1 MGPDVQK
8 RVFRRFLFP
17 IISLAVLLAAGTAG
31 YHWMESLGTID
42 ALYMT
47 VITISTVGFGEVKPL
62 SPTGRLFTIG
72 LIFSGGGLVAYTLS
86 GTAAFVLS
94 GEWRANWARKKR
106 HSMLAHISHHVIIC
120 GYGRIGRH
128 VAHELKAEGI
138 PFVVVD
144 LSPEKIADIT
154 ESGYLALQG
163 NASSEANLKEAGINR
178 ARGLVAAAN
187 SDAENVFIVLTARSM
202 RKDLFIVARANFE
215 ESEPKLLRAGANR
228 LILPYRITGRRM
240 VTMLVRPDVADF
252 LDDVAHAG
260 GMELL
265 LEQVQ
270 LMPAS
275 PLVGKTLSQAQLPGK
290 LGITVVACK
299 LPNGQ
304 LNMRIRPDTVLQANA
319 QLIALGTREQLQA
332 FIKQA
337 QG

>member
-17 IISLAVLLAAGTAG
+17 IISLTLLLVAGTAG
-31 YHWMESLGTID
+31 YRWLERMGTID

-62 SPTGRLFTIG
+62 SPIGRLFTIG

-86 GTAAFVLS
+86 DTAAFVLS

-106 HSMLAHISHHVIIC
+106 HSMLAQISHHVIIC
-120 GYGRIGRH
+120 GYGRVGRH
-128 VAHELKAEGI
+128 VAQELKVEGI
-138 PFVVVD
+138 PFVVID
-144 LSPEKIADIT
+144 LSPEKIADIVET
-154 ESGYLALQG
+154 GYLALQG
-163 NASSEANLKEAGINR
+163 NAASEANLKEAGIDR
-178 ARGLVAAAN
+178 ALGLVAAAN

-202 RKDLFIVARANFE
+202 HKDLIIVARANFE
-215 ESEPKLLRAGANR
+215 ESESKLLRAGANR
-228 LILPYRITGRRM
+228 LILPYRIAGRRM
-240 VTMLVRPDVADF
+240 VTMLVRPEVADF
-252 LDDVAHAG
+252 LDEVSHTS

-265 LEQVQ
+265 LEQIH

-275 PLVGKTLSQAQLPGK
+275 PLVGKTLAEAQLPGK

-304 LNMRIRPDTVLQANA
+304 LNIRIGPDTVLQENVR
-319 QLIALGTREQLQA
+319 LIALGTPEQLQA
-332 FIKQA
+332 LIRLA

>member
-31 YHWMESLGTID
+31 YRWMESLGTID

-154 ESGYLALQG
+154 DSGYLALQG
-163 NASSEANLKEAGINR
+163 DASSEADLKEAGIDR

-202 RKDLFIVARANFE
+202 HKDLLIVARANFE
-215 ESEPKLLRAGANR
+215 ESESKLLRAGANR
-228 LILPYRITGRRM
+228 LILPYRIAGRRM
-240 VTMLVRPDVADF
+240 VTMLVRPEVADF

>member
-1 MGPDVQK
+1 MGHDVHQ

-31 YHWMESLGTID
+31 YRWMESLGTID

-138 PFVVVD
+138 QFVVVD
-144 LSPEKIADIT
+144 LSPEKIADIM

-163 NASSEANLKEAGINR
+163 NASSEANLKEAGIDR

-202 RKDLFIVARANFE
+202 RKDLLIVARANFE

-252 LDDVAHAG
+252 LDDIAHAG

-275 PLVGKTLSQAQLPGK
+275 PLVGKTLSQAQLPSK

-304 LNMRIRPDTVLQANA
+304 LNMRIGPDTVLQENA
-319 QLIALGTREQLQA
+319 RLIALGTREQLQA
-332 FIKQA
+332 LIKLA

>member
-1 MGPDVQK
+1 MGHDVHQ

-31 YHWMESLGTID
+31 YRWMESLGTID

-144 LSPEKIADIT
+144 LSPEKIADIM

-163 NASSEANLKEAGINR
+163 NASSEANLKEAGIDR

-202 RKDLFIVARANFE
+202 RKDLLIVARANFE
-215 ESEPKLLRAGANR
+215 ESESKLLRAGANR
-228 LILPYRITGRRM
+228 LILPYRITGSRM

-252 LDDVAHAG
+252 LDDIAHAG

-275 PLVGKTLSQAQLPGK
+275 PLVGKTLSQAQLPSK

-304 LNMRIRPDTVLQANA
+304 LNMRIGPDTVLQENA
-319 QLIALGTREQLQA
+319 RLIALGTREQLQA
-332 FIKQA
+332 LIKLA

>member
-1 MGPDVQK
+1 MAHDVHQ

-31 YHWMESLGTID
+31 YRWMESLGTID

-144 LSPEKIADIT
+144 LSPEKIADIM

-163 NASSEANLKEAGINR
+163 DASSEANLKEAGIDR

-202 RKDLFIVARANFE
+202 RKDLLIVARANFE

-252 LDDVAHAG
+252 LDDIAHAG

-275 PLVGKTLSQAQLPGK
+275 PLVGKTLSQAQLPSK

-304 LNMRIRPDTVLQANA
+304 LNMRIGPDTVLQENTR
-319 QLIALGTREQLQA
+319 LIALGTREQLQA
-332 FIKQA
+332 LIKLA

>member
-1 MGPDVQK
+1 MGHDVHQ

-17 IISLAVLLAAGTAG
+17 IISLAVLLVAGTAG
-31 YHWMESLGTID
+31 YRWMESLGTID

-120 GYGRIGRH
+120 GYGRVGRH

-154 ESGYLALQG
+154 DSGYLALQG
-163 NASSEANLKEAGINR
+163 DASSEADLKEAGIDR

-202 RKDLFIVARANFE
+202 RKDLLIVARANFE
-215 ESEPKLLRAGANR
+215 ESESKLLRAGANR
-228 LILPYRITGRRM
+228 LILPYRIAGRRM
-240 VTMLVRPDVADF
+240 VTMLVRI
-252 LDDVAHAG
+252 H
-260 GMELL
+260 
-265 LEQVQ
+265 

-275 PLVGKTLSQAQLPGK
+275 PLVGKTLAEAQLPGK

-304 LNMRIRPDTVLQANA
+304 LNIRIGPDTVLQANA
-319 QLIALGTREQLQA
+319 QLIALGTPEQLQA
-332 FIKQA
+332 LIRLA

>member
-1 MGPDVQK
+1 VGPDVQK

-17 IISLAVLLAAGTAG
+17 IISLAVLLVAGTAG
-31 YHWMESLGTID
+31 YRWLERMGTID

-62 SPTGRLFTIG
+62 SPIGRLFTIG

-120 GYGRIGRH
+120 GYGRVGRH
-128 VAHELKAEGI
+128 VAQELKAEGI

-144 LSPEKIADIT
+144 LSPEKIT
-154 ESGYLALQG
+154 EVTASGYLALQG
-163 NASSEANLKEAGINR
+163 NAASEANLKEAGIDR
-178 ARGLVAAAN
+178 ALGLVAAAN

-202 RKDLFIVARANFE
+202 RKDLLIVARANFE
-215 ESEPKLLRAGANR
+215 ESESKILRAGANR
-228 LILPYRITGRRM
+228 LILPYRIAGRRM
-240 VTMLVRPDVADF
+240 VTMLVRPEVADF
-252 LDDVAHAG
+252 LDEVSHTS

-265 LEQVQ
+265 LEQIH

-275 PLVGKTLSQAQLPGK
+275 PLVGKTLAEAQLPGK

-304 LNMRIRPDTVLQANA
+304 LNIKIGPDTVLQENVR
-319 QLIALGTREQLQA
+319 LIALGTPEQLQA
-332 FIKQA
+332 LIRLA

>member
-1 MGPDVQK
+1 MGHDVHQ

-31 YHWMESLGTID
+31 YRWMESLGTID

-72 LIFSGGGLVAYTLS
+72 LIFSGGGLVANTLS

-144 LSPEKIADIT
+144 LSPEKIADIM

-163 NASSEANLKEAGINR
+163 DASSEANLKEAGIDR

-202 RKDLFIVARANFE
+202 RKDLLIVARANFE

-252 LDDVAHAG
+252 LDDIAHAG

-275 PLVGKTLSQAQLPGK
+275 PLVGKTLSQAQLPSK

-304 LNMRIRPDTVLQANA
+304 LNMRIGPDTVLQENA
-319 QLIALGTREQLQA
+319 RLIALGTREQLQA
-332 FIKQA
+332 LIKLA

>member
-1 MGPDVQK
+1 MGPVVQQ
-8 RVFRRFLFP
+8 RVVRRFLFP

-31 YHWMESLGTID
+31 YRWMESLGTID

-62 SPTGRLFTIG
+62 SPIGRLFTIG
-72 LIFSGGGLVAYTLS
+72 LIFSGGGLVAYALS

-144 LSPEKIADIT
+144 LSPEKIADIM

-163 NASSEANLKEAGINR
+163 DASSEANLKDAGIDR

-202 RKDLFIVARANFE
+202 SKDLLIVARANFE

-252 LDDVAHAG
+252 LDDIAHAG

-275 PLVGKTLSQAQLPGK
+275 PLVGKTLSQAQLPSK

-304 LNMRIRPDTVLQANA
+304 LNMRIGPDTVLQANA
-319 QLIALGTREQLQA
+319 RLIALGTREQLQA
-332 FIKQA
+332 LIKLA
-337 QG
+337 QE

>member
-31 YHWMESLGTID
+31 YRWMESLGTID

-144 LSPEKIADIT
+144 LSPEKIADIM
-154 ESGYLALQG
+154 ESGCLALQG
-163 NASSEANLKEAGINR
+163 NASSEANLKEAGIDR

-202 RKDLFIVARANFE
+202 RKDLLIVARANFE

>member
-1 MGPDVQK
+1 MEPDVQK

-17 IISLAVLLAAGTAG
+17 IISLTLLLVAGTSG
-31 YHWMESLGTID
+31 YRWMERMGTID

-47 VITISTVGFGEVKPL
+47 VITISTVGFGEIKPL

-106 HSMLAHISHHVIIC
+106 LSMLAQISHHVIIC
-120 GYGRIGRH
+120 GYGRVGRH
-128 VAHELKAEGI
+128 VAQELKAEGI
-138 PFVVVD
+138 PFVVID
-144 LSPEKIADIT
+144 LNPEKIADVT
-154 ESGYLALQG
+154 ASGYLALQG
-163 NASSEANLKEAGINR
+163 NAASEANLKEAGIDR

-202 RKDLFIVARANFE
+202 LKDLFIVARANFE
-215 ESEPKLLRAGANR
+215 ESESKLLRAGANR

-240 VTMLVRPDVADF
+240 VTMLVRPEVADF
-252 LDDVAHAG
+252 LDEVAHTS

-265 LEQVQ
+265 LEQVH

-275 PLVGKTLSQAQLPGK
+275 PLVGKTLAEAQLPGK
-290 LGITVVACK
+290 LGITVVAYK
-299 LPNGQ
+299 LSNGQ
-304 LNMRIRPDTVLQANA
+304 LNMRIGPDTVLQANA
-319 QLIALGTREQLQA
+319 RLIALGTREQLQA